1 MKEIALNGQKRT
13 ETGKKAA
20 KQARKAGLIPC
31 NIYGEAKGENGLPV
45 AMSFAIAENEIRK
58 AIFTPVIYVCNIN
71 IDGTVH
77 KAVIKEIQQHPVT
90 DAVLH
95 VDFLEINETK
105 PITVGIPVKTT
116 GFAAGVRD
124 GGKLTL
130 AVRQVK
136 VTAPYKQIPEE
147 LVIDV
152 TNLGLGKTIKVGELS
167 FEGLEI
173 ATAAE
178 VVVCAVRMTRQA
190 RSAAAEE
197 EAEG

>member
-1 MKEIALNGQKRT
+1 MKEITLNGQKRT

-20 KQARKAGLIPC
+20 KLTRKAGLVPC
-31 NIYGEAKGENGLPV
+31 NIYGEVKGENGLPV

-71 IDGTVH
+71 IDGTFH
-77 KAVIKEIQQHPVT
+77 KAIIKEIQQHPVT

-130 AVRQVK
+130 AVRQIK

-197 EAEG
+197 EAEA

>member
-1 MKEIALNGQKRT
+1 MKEITLNGQKRT

-20 KQARKAGLIPC
+20 KLTRKAGLVPC
-31 NIYGEAKGENGLPV
+31 NIYGEVKGENGLPV

-77 KAVIKEIQQHPVT
+77 KAIIKEIQQHPVT

-130 AVRQVK
+130 AVRQIK